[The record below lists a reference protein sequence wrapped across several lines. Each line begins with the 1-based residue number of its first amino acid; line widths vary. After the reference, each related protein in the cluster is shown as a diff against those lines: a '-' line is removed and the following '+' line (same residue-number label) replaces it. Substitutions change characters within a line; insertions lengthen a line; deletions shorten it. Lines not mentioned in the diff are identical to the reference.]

1 MSEKVT
7 PRPELGRFA
16 ELMEVVLRDND
27 YKGGWS
33 AMTPEE
39 IVNRMFD
46 ELRELDRA
54 VFETNWNQSG
64 GIHLPDWKVRQIR
77 KEAADVANFAMML
90 CDALK
95 AKLRQSD
102 EHRERIDE
110 LIARSGY
117 FAEDAKK

>member
-1 MSEKVT
+1 MSEKLT

-46 ELRELDRA
+46 ELREPLPASSSRSA
-54 VFETNWNQSG
+54 TWRRIIIASPPSSG
-64 GIHLPDWKVRQIR
+64 
-77 KEAADVANFAMML
+77 VATP
-90 CDALK
+90 
-95 AKLRQSD
+95 
-102 EHRERIDE
+102 
-110 LIARSGY
+110 
-117 FAEDAKK
+117 